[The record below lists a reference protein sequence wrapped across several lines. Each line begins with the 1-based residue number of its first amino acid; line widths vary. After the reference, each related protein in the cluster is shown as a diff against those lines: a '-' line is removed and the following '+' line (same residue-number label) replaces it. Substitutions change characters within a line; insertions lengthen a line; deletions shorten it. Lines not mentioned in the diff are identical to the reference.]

1 MYKCFSLKDRLHVPR
16 WRGGHGLQSVEDVL
30 HHERLSLA
38 KYLTGKEEPLLQVV
52 HQEPQ
57 WSSLQESPSKFKDRA
72 SNEHF
77 EARRNKPLHGPFIR
91 ELNDGVDLKQQWS
104 VVT

>member
-1 MYKCFSLKDRLHVPR
+1 MKDDTDRLHVPR

-77 EARRNKPLHGPFIR
+77 DAWRNKPYMVSLSGNLQR
-91 ELNDGVDLKQQWS
+91 QWS
-104 VVT
+104 